1 MAYLKVENLRKT
13 FVTPGGRE
21 IQALKDISFTLE
33 QGELLSV
40 VGHNGSGKTTLLN
53 CIRNSEFIDSGQVL
67 VNGKAVN
74 ANSNRIV
81 SVFQDVGLG
90 VIGSMT
96 PMENLALTC
105 SEDKSFLW
113 SFPQKKFH
121 RKIEAFLEE
130 SGLKERFHVFDQT
143 PTSELSGG
151 QKQQVA
157 IAMAIMRRPQILLL
171 DEFIANLD
179 PTVCDE
185 ILAWTKNWIREKNIT
200 ALMVT
205 HDQALAM
212 SWTDH
217 LLELCDGE
225 MIKFKPI
232 KNPG

>member
-1 MAYLKVENLRKT
+1 MGYLEVKNLKKS

-21 IQALKDISFTLE
+21 IQALKDVSFNLE
-33 QGELLSV
+33 QGEILAV

-53 CIRNSEFIDSGQVL
+53 CIRNSEFIDSGEVL
-67 VNGKAVN
+67 VDNKAID
-74 ANSNRIV
+74 ANSNRVV

-105 SEDKSFLW
+105 SEERTFLW
-113 SFPQKKFH
+113 SFPQKQFH
-121 RKIEAFLEE
+121 RKIENFLDE
-130 SGLKERFHVFDQT
+130 SGLRERFGSFDQT
-143 PTSELSGG
+143 PASELSGG

-157 IAMAIMRRPQILLL
+157 IAMAFMRQPKILLL

-179 PTVCDE
+179 PTICDE
-185 ILAWTKNWIREKNIT
+185 ILTWTKKRIRKKNIT

-205 HDQALAM
+205 HDHKLAQ

-217 LLELCDGE
+217 VLELCDGE
-225 MIKFKPI
+225 TVKFQATETSK
-232 KNPG
+232 

>member
-1 MAYLKVENLRKT
+1 MAYLEVKNLKKS

-21 IQALKDISFTLE
+21 IKALRDISFDLG
-33 QGELLSV
+33 QGEILAV

-67 VNGKAVN
+67 VENKAIN
-74 ANSNRIV
+74 ASSNRVV

-105 SEDKSFLW
+105 SEERTFLW
-113 SFPQKKFH
+113 SFPQKRFH
-121 RKIEAFLEE
+121 RKIDVFLEE
-130 SGLKERFHVFDQT
+130 SGLKDRFGSFDQT
-143 PTSELSGG
+143 PASELSGG

-157 IAMAIMRRPQILLL
+157 IAMAFMRQPQILLL

-179 PTVCDE
+179 PAICDE
-185 ILAWTKNWIREKNIT
+185 ILTWTKKWIRDKNIT

-205 HDQALAM
+205 HDHQLAQ

-217 LLELCDGE
+217 VLELCDGE
-225 MIKFKPI
+225 VIKFEATEKSA
-232 KNPG
+232 